1 MVFSAERTI
10 TSEFWL
16 FALISDPLA
25 FLILVFAPVNLA
37 RVRNVALLTFG
48 KLFIVLGFLLGYL
61 LQWIS
66 FIQPLG
72 AFSFFFV
79 CLFLSWNFISQWVAV
94 YT

>member
-61 LQWIS
+61 LPVDIIHIAAVWFQL
-66 FIQPLG
+66 F
-72 AFSFFFV
+72 
-79 CLFLSWNFISQWVAV
+79 FLSCSFISQWVAI